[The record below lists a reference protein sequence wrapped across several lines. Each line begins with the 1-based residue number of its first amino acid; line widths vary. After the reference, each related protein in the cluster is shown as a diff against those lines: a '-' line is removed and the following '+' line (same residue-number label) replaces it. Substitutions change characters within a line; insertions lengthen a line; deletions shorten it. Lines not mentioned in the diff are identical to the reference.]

1 MILSPLSKVVL
12 EAWGKCVLG
21 YTLLPNCCAENGLHP
36 CTIFQVGKPNSPK
49 CTNLGSC
56 DHPQASLANRL
67 LCAQKYNLLFP
78 RIGKSKKSLHPIK
91 TLFFRISPPPPT
103 PQGAFLFS
111 HQERTINP
119 HGTGATPRSDP
130 LKQQKNSRALSSA
143 CALKFYRENLFY
155 YESLYKNLRKPNK
168 QRRIGSNKVTLLR
181 RIGSNKVTLLR
192 GGKVTLLRNMML
204 KSDNTFYV
212 SLFICI
218 FAPII

>member
-67 LCAQKYNLLFP
+67 LCTQKYNLLFP

-91 TLFFRISPPPPT
+91 TLFFRISPPPP
-103 PQGAFLFS
+103 PPKGLFS
-111 HQERTINP
+111 FLTRSAQSIRMERERP
-119 HGTGATPRSDP
+119 PGATP
-130 LKQQKNSRALSSA
+130 LNNKKTRAHYL
-143 CALKFYRENLFY
+143 
-155 YESLYKNLRKPNK
+155 
-168 QRRIGSNKVTLLR
+168 QRVR
-181 RIGSNKVTLLR
+181 
-192 GGKVTLLRNMML
+192 
-204 KSDNTFYV
+204 
-212 SLFICI
+212 
-218 FAPII
+218 